1 MNPLEKNK
9 LIKKKKKTCFLKTMV
24 ARKLCPYIPS
34 RACSV
39 YHSPIID
46 RWGEQKTHKTQ
57 ESVFPWG
64 QWSTEMATG

>member
-46 RWGEQKTHKTQ
+46 R
-57 ESVFPWG
+57 
-64 QWSTEMATG
+64 

>member
-9 LIKKKKKTCFLKTMV
+9 KTNKQKKNMCFLKTMV

-46 RWGEQKTHKTQ
+46 R
-57 ESVFPWG
+57 
-64 QWSTEMATG
+64 